1 MSAEPFQESRELSHT
16 CPGCGSKGLR
26 LFYQVGNVP
35 VHSCL
40 MLETREEALAF
51 PRADIILGFCEQCG
65 FITNVAFDATIEA
78 YAANYEDQQSFSPT
92 FNKFALDLAHR
103 LIDRYDLHGKD
114 IVEIGCSKGDFLL
127 LLCELGDNRGV
138 GIDPSAVPGRVQS
151 EAADRVIFIQ
161 DFYSERH
168 ANYHSDLVCC
178 RHTLEH
184 IPQTAEFLNTVRRSL
199 GGRLDTA
206 VFFEVPDATR
216 VLRELAFWD
225 IYYEHCSYFSAGSL
239 ARLFRSCDFEVADL
253 ARAYS
258 DQYLLIDALPVT
270 ARSDKEH
277 AMEES
282 REQMAQYVRYFSRHV
297 GEKLREWRRLLEEAH
312 SEGKRS
318 AVWGSG
324 SKCVAFLTTLDAAE
338 YIDCIVDINPH
349 RHGKFIPGIGKEIM
363 PPESLKE
370 YRPNQVIVM
379 NSIYKN
385 EIQNLLADM
394 GIATRILA
402 L

>member
-1 MSAEPFQESRELSHT
+1 M
-16 CPGCGSKGLR
+16 
-26 LFYQVGNVP
+26 
-35 VHSCL
+35 
-40 MLETREEALAF
+40 METREEALAF
-51 PRADIILGFCEQCG
+51 PRADIVLGFCEKCG

-103 LIDRYDLHGKD
+103 LIERYDLHGKD

-138 GIDPSAVPGRVQS
+138 GIDPTAVPGRVQS

-161 DFYSERH
+161 DFYSEHH
-168 ANYHSDLVCC
+168 ANYHGDLVCC

-184 IPQTAEFLNTVRRSL
+184 ISQTAEFLNTVRRSL
-199 GGRLDTA
+199 GDRLDTA
-206 VFFEVPDATR
+206 VFFEVPDVTR
-216 VLRELAFWD
+216 VLRDLAFWD

-239 ARLFRSCDFEVADL
+239 ARLFRSCDFEVTDL
-253 ARAYS
+253 AWAYG

-270 ARSDKEH
+270 APSDKEQ
-277 AMEES
+277 AIEES
-282 REQMAQYVRYFSRHV
+282 PEQMQQYVQHFSRHV
-297 GEKLREWRRLLEEAH
+297 GDKLRKWRRLLQQAH

-324 SKCVAFLTTLDAAE
+324 SKCAAFLTTLDAAD

-349 RHGKFIPGIGKEIM
+349 RHGKFIPGVGKEIM
-363 PPESLKE
+363 PPEFLKE

-385 EIQNLLADM
+385 EIQNLLTDM
-394 GIATRILA
+394 GVATKILPV
-402 L
+402 